1 MENNKICSL
10 KQHSEIKAISYCQQ
24 CDIYMCNKCHKNHS
38 ELCQNHIPY
47 NLNMDKLNIFTG
59 ICQVKNHSEK
69 LFYFCRNHNELCCAA
84 CITKIKGKGNG
95 QHTDC
100 DVCYIE
106 DIKNEKKNKLRDN
119 IKTLENISN
128 NLEESIKNLKLL
140 FEKINKEKEELKK
153 IIKANF
159 TKIRNEIND
168 REDKILLEVDQKYN
182 EVYFNEEI
190 VKKGEKLPKQVNELI
205 KQGNM
210 IDKEWNENE
219 KNLSK
224 LINDCIIVENDK
236 KDIDNI
242 NYNIEKCKNISCEFK
257 FTPLEKD
264 EKFTELLKRI
274 KKFGIL
280 SYKYYNIQEEKKE
293 EIKPKSFLEPI
304 D

>member
-1 MENNKICSL
+1 MK
-10 KQHSEIKAISYCQQ
+10 
-24 CDIYMCNKCHKNHS
+24 
-38 ELCQNHIPY
+38 
-47 NLNMDKLNIFTG
+47 
-59 ICQVKNHSEK
+59 
-69 LFYFCRNHNELCCAA
+69 
-84 CITKIKGKGNG
+84 
-95 QHTDC
+95 
-100 DVCYIE
+100 
-106 DIKNEKKNKLRDN
+106 KKNKLRDN

-293 EIKPKSFLEPI
+293 EIKPNSFLEPI